1 MGRADVSVSPYAAIE
16 LVAFLGVLTACA
28 VPLGRYIDRV
38 FAGERVLLSPL
49 LLPLERRC
57 YRALG
62 IDPGSEMRWTRYAF
76 ALLATSLLTG
86 LVLECVLRVQQWLPF
101 NPQHFGNLQPDAAW
115 NVAISFLTT
124 TNWQVYAGE
133 NALGYFA
140 QMSLAWSNFIAAAV
154 GLTVAIALIRGL
166 ARTKAATI
174 GNFWVDLVRACLYV
188 LLPLSV
194 IGALLFATQGIQQN
208 LHGYTT
214 AQTLGGGSQTIT
226 AGPMASQEI
235 IKLLGGNGG
244 GFVAANSTS
253 PNENPT
259 PVSNFLELIAMFL
272 IPAALPFAF
281 GRRIGSARQG
291 VIVYGA
297 MCALFVAGAV
307 AASFAEASGN
317 PLLHALGVA
326 GPNLEGKEARF
337 GAADAGI
344 SLAVATDSTNGA
356 SNFTYESLLPLT
368 SLVAFANM
376 QTSEVVFGG
385 VGTGLAGMLLF
396 AILTVF
402 IAGLMVGRTPE
413 YLGKKIGRREIQ
425 LVMIAVLAFP
435 FVVLV
440 PTAVAAVTRAGLSTL
455 GASGPEGFS
464 EMLYAFTSTAGSNG
478 SAFGGL
484 GPSLFYNV
492 TTGLVMLAA
501 RFLVILPTLAVA
513 GSLAAKPRNDATR
526 GTFGTDSILFGGL
539 LVAIVLVVG
548 ALTFVPADAL
558 GPVAQELDL
567 ARNVVRP

>member
-1 MGRADVSVSPYAAIE
+1 VTVSPYAAIE
-16 LVAFLGVLTACA
+16 LGAFLVVLTACA

-62 IDPGSEMRWTRYAF
+62 TDPGTEMRWTNYAF

-86 LVLECVLRVQQWLPF
+86 LALELILRVQQWLPF
-101 NPQHFGNLQPDAAW
+101 NPQHFGNLPADVAW

-124 TNWQVYAGE
+124 TDWQVYAGE

-140 QMSLAWSNFIAAAV
+140 QMSLAWANFIAAAV

-188 LLPLSV
+188 MLPLSL
-194 IGALLFATQGIQQN
+194 IGALLFTTQGIQQN

-214 AQTLGGGSQTIT
+214 AHTLGGSSQTIT

-244 GFVAANSTS
+244 GFVAANSAS

-259 PVSNFLELIAMFL
+259 PISNFLELLAMFL

-281 GRRIGSARQG
+281 GRRIGNARQG
-291 VIVYGA
+291 LIVYGA
-297 MCALFVAGAV
+297 MCALFVAAAA
-307 AASFAEASGN
+307 AASFAEAPGN
-317 PLLHALGVA
+317 PLVHALGVA

-356 SNFTYESLLPLT
+356 SNFTYESLLPLS

-435 FVVLV
+435 LVVLV

-492 TTGLVMLAA
+492 TTGVVMLAA
-501 RFLVILPTLAVA
+501 RFLVIIPTLAVA
-513 GSLAAKPRNDATR
+513 GALAAKPRNDATR
-526 GTFGTDSILFGGL
+526 GTFGTDSILFGAL
-539 LVAIVLVVG
+539 LVAVVLVVG

-558 GPVAQELDL
+558 GPVAQHLDL
-567 ARNVVRP
+567 VHGTVRP